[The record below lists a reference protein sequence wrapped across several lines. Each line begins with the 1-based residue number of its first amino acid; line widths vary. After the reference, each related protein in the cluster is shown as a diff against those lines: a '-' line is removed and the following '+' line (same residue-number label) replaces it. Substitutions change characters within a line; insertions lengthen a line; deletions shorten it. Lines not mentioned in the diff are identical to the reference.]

1 MSIILDALKKAQ
13 TTKEAPKPA
22 APVEP
27 KIEQAASGM
36 FNPQSFVAPQ
46 DMSAQKKR
54 IIMLSAVAV
63 VLLGI
68 FTFVGT
74 SSKIKSLF
82 SKSPTET
89 DVVTKTT
96 PKIAAQENTAIKDDS
111 VETKHK
117 SDLDQLK
124 LEALNKFKKQDYTQS
139 AEDYKKIIS
148 KVADDP
154 EAYNNY
160 GLVLKKIGNI
170 ADAKQQYMIAI
181 TLNPDYPEA
190 LNNMAVLEIGE
201 SHYNEARERLE
212 KAISLNPEYLDPYL
226 HLAICLEKLGEV
238 TKAVDYYQEF
248 LMRSEG
254 RGDLRDVRVQI
265 ESRVARLSEDM

>member
-13 TTKEAPKPA
+13 TSKEVSKSSAPTEQKT
-22 APVEP
+22 
-27 KIEQAASGM
+27 EQAASGM
-36 FNPQSFVAPQ
+36 FNPQSFVAPK
-46 DMSAQKKR
+46 DMGAQKKR
-54 IIMLSAVAV
+54 VIMLSAAAV
-63 VLLGI
+63 VLLAI

-74 SSKIKSLF
+74 SSKIKSMF
-82 SKSPTET
+82 SKSPTVTET
-89 DVVTKTT
+89 AKIT
-96 PKIAAQENTAIKDDS
+96 PKTAVQENTKIDEAKDD
-111 VETKHK
+111 KNK
-117 SDLDQLK
+117 SELDQLK
-124 LEALNKFKKQDYTQS
+124 LDAFNKFKKMDYTQS

-148 KVADDP
+148 KAADDA

-170 ADAKQQYMIAI
+170 PDAKQQYMIAI
-181 TLNPDYPEA
+181 TLRPDYPEA
-190 LNNMAVLEIGE
+190 LNNMAVIEIGE